1 MNSTNSS
8 KLEVSPHLL
17 WYNST
22 SSTMAL
28 ISPGVSLVISLSCII
43 TLNTYLKK
51 LHETFKTLLNI
62 ILTFN
67 ILIEISLICLNIYM
81 MSAHHQD
88 FIICLIRT
96 MLSATQTYMTTF
108 CITMMSFLRYH
119 IAWKITNLESTKKTL
134 CYAISI
140 TIWYCLFELFNTG
153 FLPFA
158 FAIFYKSPSKS
169 TVCAAASNMNNAPIL
184 PIYNAIKVLVV
195 ISIGV
200 RYDYLMIKFLKKKN
214 THPEPGQ
221 AKLVPW
227 KSGGEQYN
235 ILVPTVATIASLT
248 TGISGGIVA
257 LMLIKSIAEN
267 NQESWKNTEFVMN
280 TAANL
285 QMPVLI
291 GLTLRVVKHNKTTPV
306 VIPKGPM
313 FHDNENEEGNQMEM
327 VSNENPPP
335 NHEELASQVHV
346 LNVESH
352 I

>member
-1 MNSTNSS
+1 MFLAVIKMNSTNSS
-8 KLEVSPHLL
+8 SIEISPHLL
-17 WYNST
+17 WYKSL

-28 ISPGVSLVISLSCII
+28 VSPGVSLVISLSCVI
-43 TLNTYLKK
+43 TLNTYLKQ
-51 LHETFKTLLNI
+51 LHNTFKTLLNI
-62 ILTFN
+62 ILTSN
-67 ILIEISLICLNIYM
+67 IISEILLICLNIYM
-81 MSAHHQD
+81 MSTHHQD

-96 MLSATQTYMTTF
+96 MLSATQTFMTTF

-140 TIWYCLFELFNTG
+140 TIWYGLFELFNTG
-153 FLPFA
+153 ALQFA
-158 FAIFYKSPSKS
+158 FAIFYNSPNKG
-169 TVCAAASNMNNAPIL
+169 TVCAGGPKMDNFSIL

-227 KSGGEQYN
+227 KSGGDKYN
-235 ILVPTVATIASLT
+235 VTIPIVATIASLA

-257 LMLIKSIAEN
+257 SMLTKSILEN
-267 NQESWKNTEFVMN
+267 NQESWKTTEFVMN
-280 TAANL
+280 TIANV

-291 GLTLRVVKHNKTTPV
+291 GLTLRVAKRNKTAPIM
-306 VIPKGPM
+306 IPKA
-313 FHDNENEEGNQMEM
+313 
-327 VSNENPPP
+327 VSAASWPSRMPPG
-335 NHEELASQVHV
+335 
-346 LNVESH
+346 
-352 I
+352 